1 MKAPAP
7 PTPPRLSRAD
17 GLAIAALIVL
27 AVAFFWK
34 MAFTDLILPRG
45 DVFTY
50 FYPLWAYRNA
60 AISAGRLPLWNPYLF
75 MGAPFLANTQAGVL
89 YPPNWPLAP
98 LDAPTAVKV
107 AIITHVA
114 WATIGTHLF
123 ARRSLRLSVP
133 AAALAAIV
141 FALGGYFTAQA
152 EHINQLQGLAWLPW
166 LFLLWGEAALYQ
178 RRRFTP
184 LLALAFAMQLLA
196 GHSQTTFISGVGL
209 GVWALTHTLL
219 ALISKS
225 ASLSPTPMRGS
236 GEGGSSLPPSA
247 SASDQWRRASGGGG
261 RSPSP
266 LQGGGPGRGWRRE
279 GVARAWPLLS
289 LALAAILSLGLA
301 AAQILPT
308 LELAGLSNRSGGLPL
323 REAVSFSL
331 RPQIVGRALLPAF
344 AVEALFSEYVAYI
357 GVAALILA
365 LLGLWARRRDAHTVA
380 LAILAALGLFF
391 ALGAYN
397 PVYWALVR
405 FVPGFDLFRAPA
417 RWLALY
423 AFSMASLAATSLDAL
438 TTASPPPL
446 RGSTRHLFPLP
457 LARGKD
463 GEGVAGGE
471 GLPGLWLLPLAVI
484 VLAAWSFLAPLAADS
499 VPGAARPAPVDLV
512 LWAAVLILTLALI
525 VWMRSG
531 SPASCRLGPSALI
544 ALVGVELFLAA
555 RALPYNDLSA
565 PQAWSQQRPAI
576 SALLVAQA
584 DQAAPD
590 RFLSLSDTRFDPGD
604 LREINAIYGP
614 YLTADAL
621 YDFIVATKQQ
631 EILAPNLP
639 LAWGILSMDG
649 FDGGILPTR
658 DYTRFTS
665 LFLPEGTAA
674 VDGRLREYLRA
685 VPEPV
690 WLRMASVRWIIT
702 DKVADA
708 WIGDVYYDLQFPAS
722 RTADQ
727 RAPIQAHPQQ
737 PFDMT
742 AVGIVGYV
750 TGAAGLPDGTEVAS
764 VAAYPADGSA
774 PVMRPLRMGRD
785 LAEGTPEDRHLALIR
800 FDAPIRVDRVQVTIE
815 SSFPGTLTV
824 QGLSLIDERSGA
836 FVTTTLS
843 EDGALRLVHSGDVKI
858 YEDRAAPPRAALVCA
873 PQTVANAGDAFA
885 RLAADPTMPV
895 IVAATPPHA
904 ATTCDAT
911 APGQAA
917 ITAYAPERVTV
928 QVDAQGEGV
937 YLFLADAY
945 YPGWQAAVD
954 GQPAPIYRAN
964 GLFRA
969 VPVPPGQHEVVF
981 AYKSRPLIIGAA
993 ISVLCLVGVITG
1005 IVIQRR
1011 R

>member
-7 PTPPRLSRAD
+7 PAPPRLSRAD
-17 GLAIAALIVL
+17 AIAIAALIVL
-27 AVAFFWK
+27 SVAFFWK

-60 AISAGRLPLWNPYLF
+60 ALSAGRLPLWNPYLF
-75 MGAPFLANTQAGVL
+75 MGAPFLANSQAGVL

-114 WATIGTHLF
+114 WAAIGTHLF
-123 ARRSLRLSVP
+123 ARRSLRLSIP

-141 FALGGYFTAQA
+141 FAPGGYFTAQA

-166 LFLLWGEAALYQ
+166 LFLLWGEAALYH
-178 RRRFTP
+178 RRRFI
-184 LLALAFAMQLLA
+184 LWLAMAFAMQLLA

-209 GVWALTHTLL
+209 GVWALYYT
-219 ALISKS
+219 LIS
-225 ASLSPTPMRGS
+225 LFPRPLRGKT
-236 GEGGSSLPPSA
+236 GERIPL
-247 SASDQWRRASGGGG
+247 
-261 RSPSP
+261 PSP

-279 GVARAWPLLS
+279 GMTVAWPLLA
-289 LALAAILSLGLA
+289 LALAVILSLGLT

-308 LELAGLSNRSGGLPL
+308 LELAGLSNRSGGLPF

-344 AVEALFSEYVAYI
+344 AVEALFSEYVAYV
-357 GVAALILA
+357 GVAALILS
-365 LLGLWARRRDAHTVA
+365 LLGLWARRRDPHTVA

-423 AFSMASLAATSLDAL
+423 AFSAAALAATGLDVL
-438 TTASPPPL
+438 TAASTPPL
-446 RGSTRHLFPLP
+446 RESTRRLFPLP
-457 LARGKD
+457 LARGRG
-463 GEGVAGGE
+463 GEGVARGE
-471 GLPGLWLLPLAVI
+471 GLWPLPLAVI
-484 VLAAWSFLAPLAADS
+484 ALAAWSFLAPLAADS
-499 VPGAARPAPVDLV
+499 VPGAACPAPTDLV
-512 LWAAVLILTLALI
+512 LWAAGLILTLALI
-525 VWMRSG
+525 VWMRGG
-531 SPASCRLGPSALI
+531 SPASCRFGPSALI

-565 PQAWSQQRPAI
+565 PQAWSHQRPAI
-576 SALLVAQA
+576 STMLAAQA
-584 DQAAPD
+584 DQAAPG

-604 LREINAIYGP
+604 LREIEAIYGP
-614 YLTADAL
+614 YLTAGAL
-621 YDFIVATKQQ
+621 YDFIVAAKQQ

-639 LAWGILSMDG
+639 LAWGIPSMDG
-649 FDGGILPTR
+649 FDGGILPTS

-665 LFLPEGTAA
+665 LFLPEDTVA

-685 VPEPV
+685 VPDSA
-690 WLRMASVRWIIT
+690 WLRMANVRWIIT

-708 WIGDVYYDLQFPAS
+708 WIGDVYYDLQFPVA
-722 RTADQ
+722 RDAGQTT
-727 RAPIQAHPQQ
+727 PIEAHAQQ
-737 PFDMT
+737 PFDLT
-742 AVGIVGYV
+742 TVGIVGYV
-750 TGAAGLPDGTEVAS
+750 TGAAGLTDNMQIAS
-764 VAAYPADGSA
+764 VAVYPADGSA
-774 PVMRPLRMGRD
+774 PVVQPLRMGRD
-785 LAEGTPEDRHLALIR
+785 LAEGTPEDRQLALIR
-800 FDAPIRVDRVQVTIE
+800 FDAPIRADHVEIAVE
-815 SSFPGTLTV
+815 SGFAGTLTV

-836 FVTTTLS
+836 FLPTTLS

-873 PQTVANAGDAFA
+873 PQMVANADDAFA
-885 RLAADPTMPV
+885 RLATDPTAPV
-895 IVAATPPHA
+895 IVAEVPQDTP
-904 ATTCDAT
+904 TTCDT
-911 APGQAA
+911 TSPGEAV
-917 ITAYAPERVTV
+917 ITSYAPERVTV

-981 AYKSRPLIIGAA
+981 TYKSRPLIIGAA
-993 ISVLCLVGVITG
+993 VSVLCLVGVITG
-1005 IVIQRR
+1005 IVIRR
-1011 R
+1011 RR